1 MGGGLNGYISLP
13 FFSDIS
19 KHIKVLG
26 NRREIIPCVPGGEA
40 AMSNC
45 FLCVCN
51 SGQSSFDTL
60 VKQDRRHFL
69 EPAVH
74 VGAARAT
81 RLCILKTTKKK
92 TTFFIFT
99 HPSFFRSVVREKKRK
114 KKRLN
119 KTECVTYFICQDN
132 CSLELVRTF
141 QIVGRV

>member
-26 NRREIIPCVPGGEA
+26 NRREIIPWVPGGEA

-51 SGQSSFDTL
+51 SGQSSFDTH

-92 TTFFIFT
+92 NDFLYFHTSIFF
-99 HPSFFRSVVREKKRK
+99 SQCSSGK
-114 KKRLN
+114 KK
-119 KTECVTYFICQDN
+119 KKETSQ
-132 CSLELVRTF
+132 
-141 QIVGRV
+141 